1 MAIVQLP
8 TKMKHP
14 LFALFLFVLA
24 NFEASR
30 FALAQGPKLPDT
42 GIGGLYEVMVGT
54 RNAQSLIKYFHEFGF
69 RVIDSVAIA
78 PEKAKEIYGV
88 ASALKSYR
96 LQNGDIDSHG
106 LLRLLEWE
114 KPLGDGVGYSIPET
128 IGQRMSVMM
137 TKDVIRLVDIYQTER
152 ANGKKWLPFDPIF
165 DDLYNLGSGKQDF
178 FNRPVGVRET
188 VVYGDFFVHV
198 FFQRYG
204 YTIPGY
210 GTIGSHSPL
219 QTSEFTHHDFMI
231 KGDMKEVTRYYSEA
245 LGMQAEEPEPVID
258 GDWQKGP
265 QRVFDMPPGYSHWYR
280 GFVSPNNICGK
291 LKFFVPRGPKPDRS
305 EHQRVGELGITLHS
319 FHTPKLA
326 LVYDLVVKQGI
337 KPTKILKNELNEN
350 CFTFVGP
357 DGVAWQ
363 IIEKTETKSKPATK
377 REFIKTTN

>member
-1 MAIVQLP
+1 
-8 TKMKHP
+8 MKKP
-14 LFALFLFVLA
+14 CLVLFSLLLV
-24 NFEASR
+24 
-30 FALAQGPKLPDT
+30 ALAARPAQAQAPKLPDT
-42 GIGGLYEVMVGT
+42 GISGVYEVMVGT
-54 RNAQSLIKYFHEFGF
+54 RQAQPLIKYFGEFGF
-69 RVIDSVAIA
+69 RVVDSAAIPA
-78 PEKAKEIYGV
+78 ERAKELYGV
-88 ASALKSYR
+88 ASALKTYR

-106 LLRLLEWE
+106 LLRLLEWAS
-114 KPLGDGVGYSIPET
+114 PLGDGVGYSMPET
-128 IGQRMSVMM
+128 IGQRMAVMM
-137 TKDVIRLVDIYQTER
+137 TKDVIRLVDLYKAER

-165 DDLYNLGSGKQDF
+165 DDLYGLGSGQPGF

-210 GTIGSHSPL
+210 GTIGSHAPL
-219 QTSEFTHHDFMI
+219 QTSEFTHHDFVV
-231 KGDMKEVTRYYSEA
+231 KGDLKEVTRYYSEA
-245 LGMQAEEPEPVID
+245 LGLQPEEPEPVID

-319 FHTPKLA
+319 LHTPKLQ
-326 LVYDLVVKQGI
+326 LVHDLVTKQGI
-337 KPTKILKNELNEN
+337 RPTKIQKNELGEN
-350 CFTFVGP
+350 SFTFIGP

-363 IIEKTETKSKPATK
+363 VIEKATTSHRPATK
-377 REFIKTTN
+377 REFVRVNN